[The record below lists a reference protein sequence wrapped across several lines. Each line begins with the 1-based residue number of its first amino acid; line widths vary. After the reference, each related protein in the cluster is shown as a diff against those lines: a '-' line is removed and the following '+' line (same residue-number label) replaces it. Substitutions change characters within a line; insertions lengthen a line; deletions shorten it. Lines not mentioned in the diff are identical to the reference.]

1 MSRTNGK
8 FKKAVG
14 LKDSVTPP
22 MQAVPAAA
30 ARPGA
35 WRTMLKSAPTPADA
49 NKNRQQPLVVDDAVI
64 EAVADGDKSSD
75 IEDKLDLPRGYVRR
89 VLIRRFG
96 SIEGMKKALRAQC
109 LENALALNEHA
120 MENIQAIPPG
130 QALVGAKIM
139 IDGALALEKS
149 TTERPSTVDFAALSA
164 LGEVLHRVEK
174 KIVGTDRTI
183 SPSRPLLP
191 A

>member
-1 MSRTNGK
+1 
-8 FKKAVG
+8 
-14 LKDSVTPP
+14 
-22 MQAVPAAA
+22 
-30 ARPGA
+30 
-35 WRTMLKSAPTPADA
+35 
-49 NKNRQQPLVVDDAVI
+49 
-64 EAVADGDKSSD
+64 
-75 IEDKLDLPRGYVRR
+75 
-89 VLIRRFG
+89 
-96 SIEGMKKALRAQC
+96 
-109 LENALALNEHA
+109 
-120 MENIQAIPPG
+120 
-130 QALVGAKIM
+130 M